1 MRSLRAPV
9 GFFNG
14 QLELYSLSPVPRR
27 GETRADTII
36 SEPFARAQ
44 EIVLNPKLPR
54 PLRGVITAMVTP
66 LREDLTLDEK
76 GLERLIEHLIGG
88 GVHGIFILGTT
99 GEAPNLPY
107 NVRSALIEQTC
118 KQVASRVPVIVG
130 ITDTSYQDALRMA
143 VKSYECGA
151 QAVVAAPPYYYQVS
165 QADLLQ
171 YFKSLAAESPLP
183 LFLYNA
189 PLNTHLW
196 LETATVIQAA
206 GEPNIVG
213 LKDSG
218 LNMGYFHAVREG
230 VRALP
235 DFSLLV
241 GPDDLLA
248 EAVLMGAH
256 GGMAGGSN
264 VWPRLFVALYEA
276 AVAQDV
282 SRISALHQQAV
293 QFDNAVYRSADHATN
308 PLRGLKCALSLM
320 GICSTDLTP
329 PLRAYS
335 SKERERVQQYLRQVD
350 VLSVPMMSAVTL

>member
-1 MRSLRAPV
+1 
-9 GFFNG
+9 
-14 QLELYSLSPVPRR
+14 
-27 GETRADTII
+27 
-36 SEPFARAQ
+36 
-44 EIVLNPKLPR
+44 LNLKLPR

-76 GLERLIEHLIGG
+76 ALERLIEHLIGG
-88 GVHGIFILGTT
+88 GIHGIFILGTT

-107 NVRSALIEQTC
+107 SVRSAVIEQTC
-118 KQVASRVPVIVG
+118 KGVASRVPVIVG

-143 VKSYECGA
+143 VKSYRCGA
-151 QAVVAAPPYYYQVS
+151 LAVVAAPPYYYQVS
-165 QADLLQ
+165 QAELLQ
-171 YFKSLAAESPLP
+171 YFKRLASDSPLP

-196 LETATVIQAA
+196 IDIATVIQAA
-206 GEPNIVG
+206 AEPNIVG

-230 VRALP
+230 VRGLA

-276 AVAQDV
+276 AAARDISRV
-282 SRISALHQQAV
+282 SGLHQLAV
-293 QFDNAVYRSADHATN
+293 QFDNAVYRSADHASN
-308 PLRGLKCALSLM
+308 PVRGLKCALSLL
-320 GICSTDLTP
+320 GVCSTDLTP
-329 PLRAYS
+329 PLSAYS
-335 SKERERVQQYLRQVD
+335 SKERARVQQYLREVD
-350 VLSVPMMSAVTL
+350 VLSAPMMSAATL

>member
-1 MRSLRAPV
+1 
-9 GFFNG
+9 
-14 QLELYSLSPVPRR
+14 
-27 GETRADTII
+27 
-36 SEPFARAQ
+36 
-44 EIVLNPKLPR
+44 
-54 PLRGVITAMVTP
+54 VITAMVTP
-66 LREDLTLDEK
+66 LREDLGLDEK

-107 NVRSALIEQTC
+107 SVRSDLIEQTC
-118 KQVASRVPVIVG
+118 RRVASRVPVIVG

-143 VKSYECGA
+143 AKSYECGA
-151 QAVVAAPPYYYQVS
+151 LAVVAAPPYYYQVS

-171 YFKSLAAESPLP
+171 YFKTLASQSPLP

-196 LETATVIQAA
+196 LESATVIQAA
-206 GEPNIVG
+206 CEPNIVG

-218 LNMGYFHAVREG
+218 LSMGYFQAVREG
-230 VRALP
+230 VRTLA

-276 AVAQDV
+276 AVAHDV
-282 SRISALHQQAV
+282 SRVAALQQQAV
-293 QFDNAVYRSADHATN
+293 QFDNAVYRSAEHAA
-308 PLRGLKCALSLM
+308 LKCALSLI
-320 GICSTDLTP
+320 GICSTDVTP
-329 PLRAYS
+329 PLRAYA
-335 SKERERVQQYLRQVD
+335 SKERDRVQQYLRGVD
-350 VLSVPMMSAVTL
+350 VLSAPIMSAATL

>member
-1 MRSLRAPV
+1 MRPEGRT
-9 GFFNG
+9 
-14 QLELYSLSPVPRR
+14 LEKNRR
-27 GETRADTII
+27 GDRRADAII
-36 SEPFARAQ
+36 FGPFAQAQ

-66 LREDLTLDEK
+66 LREDRTVDEK
-76 GLERLIEHLIGG
+76 GLERLIEHLIDG

-118 KQVASRVPVIVG
+118 NRVGSRVPVIVG

-143 VKSYECGA
+143 AKSYECGA

-165 QADLLQ
+165 QSDLLQ
-171 YFKSLAAESPLP
+171 YFKRLAADSPLP

-196 LETATVIQAA
+196 LEIATVIQAA
-206 GEPNIVG
+206 AEPNIVG

-218 LNMGYFHAVREG
+218 LNMGYFHAVKEG
-230 VRALP
+230 VSGLA

-276 AVAQDV
+276 AVAGDV
-282 SRISALHQQAV
+282 SRVSALHQLAV
-293 QFDNAVYRSADHATN
+293 RFDNAVYRSADHAAN
-308 PLRGLKCALSLM
+308 PVRGLKCALSLM
-320 GICSTDLTP
+320 GICSTDLTL
-329 PLRAYS
+329 PLSVYS
-335 SKERERVQQYLRQVD
+335 SRERERVQEYLHAVD
-350 VLSVPMMSAVTL
+350 VLSMPMMSAAAL

>member
-1 MRSLRAPV
+1 
-9 GFFNG
+9 
-14 QLELYSLSPVPRR
+14 
-27 GETRADTII
+27 
-36 SEPFARAQ
+36 
-44 EIVLNPKLPR
+44 LNSKLPR

-107 NVRSALIEQTC
+107 SVRSALIEQTC
-118 KQVASRVPVIVG
+118 KRVASRVPVIVG

-143 VKSYECGA
+143 AKSYECGA
-151 QAVVAAPPYYYQVS
+151 LAVVAAPPYYYQVP
-165 QADLLQ
+165 QPDLLQ
-171 YFKSLAAESPLP
+171 YFKSLASQSPLP

-189 PLNTHLW
+189 PLNTHLG
-196 LETATVIQAA
+196 LDIATVIQAA
-206 GEPNIVG
+206 DEPNIAG

-230 VRALP
+230 VKGRA
-235 DFSLLV
+235 DFSFLV

-248 EAVLMGAH
+248 EAVLLGAH

-276 AVAQDV
+276 AVAHDV
-282 SRISALHQQAV
+282 SRVAALQQQAV
-293 QFDNAVYRSADHATN
+293 QFDNAVYRSSDHTAN

-329 PLRAYS
+329 PLRAYAD
-335 SKERERVQQYLRQVD
+335 KERNRVQQYLREVD
-350 VLSVPMMSAVTL
+350 VLSVPMMPAATL

>member
-1 MRSLRAPV
+1 M
-9 GFFNG
+9 
-14 QLELYSLSPVPRR
+14 E
-27 GETRADTII
+27 ETRADAII
-36 SEPFARAQ
+36 SELFAHAQ

-66 LREDLTLDEK
+66 LRADLTLDEK

-107 NVRSALIEQTC
+107 SVRSAVIEQTC
-118 KQVASRVPVIVG
+118 KRVASRVPVIVG

-143 VKSYECGA
+143 AKSYECGA

-165 QADLLQ
+165 QAELLQ
-171 YFKSLAAESPLP
+171 YFRKLASDSPLP
-183 LFLYNA
+183 LFIYNA

-196 LETATVIQAA
+196 IEVATVIQAA
-206 GEPNIVG
+206 AEPNIVG

-218 LNMGYFHAVREG
+218 LSMGYFHAAREG
-230 VRALP
+230 LRGLA

-276 AVAQDV
+276 AVAGDLNRV
-282 SRISALHQQAV
+282 FALQQLAV
-293 QFDNAVYRSADHATN
+293 QFDTAVYLSADHTAN
-308 PLRGLKCALSLM
+308 PLRGLKCALSLL
-320 GICSTDLTP
+320 GICSTDVTP
-329 PLRAYS
+329 PFLPYS

-350 VLSVPMMSAVTL
+350 VLSAPMMSAASL

>member
-1 MRSLRAPV
+1 VKS
-9 GFFNG
+9 
-14 QLELYSLSPVPRR
+14 VPFWPIFITL
-27 GETRADTII
+27 GGPWETRADAII
-36 SEPFARAQ
+36 FEPFAVAQ

-66 LREDLTLDEK
+66 LREDLSLDEK

-107 NVRSALIEQTC
+107 SVRSALIEQTC
-118 KQVASRVPVIVG
+118 KRVASRVPVIVG

-151 QAVVAAPPYYYQVS
+151 LAVVAAPPYYYQVS

-171 YFKSLAAESPLP
+171 YFKRLASDSPLP

-196 LETATVIQAA
+196 IDIATVIQAA
-206 GEPNIVG
+206 AEPNIVG

-230 VRALP
+230 VRGLA

-276 AVAQDV
+276 AVARDV
-282 SRISALHQQAV
+282 TRVSALHQLAV
-293 QFDNAVYRSADHATN
+293 QFDNAIYRSADHASN
-308 PLRGLKCALSLM
+308 PVRGLKCALSLL
-320 GICSTDLTP
+320 GVCSTDLTL
-329 PLRAYS
+329 PLSAYS
-335 SKERERVQQYLRQVD
+335 SKERERVQQYLREVD
-350 VLSVPMMSAVTL
+350 VLSAPMMSAATL